1 KLMRIWIKEKIV
13 NRIKNMILAILLI
26 ESVVVKKTNEA
37 LIPIPHIKLK
47 PIKEVSNSSKSSLK
61 RKLSDCNNKKLERYR
76 VSVKLSIVIT

>member
-1 KLMRIWIKEKIV
+1 MRIWIKEKIV

-61 RKLSDCNNKKLERYR
+61 EN
-76 VSVKLSIVIT
+76 SVIATIKNLKDIE

>member
-1 KLMRIWIKEKIV
+1 MRIWIKEKIV

-47 PIKEVSNSSKSSLK
+47 PIKEGQSK
-61 RKLSDCNNKKLERYR
+61 
-76 VSVKLSIVIT
+76 T

>member
-1 KLMRIWIKEKIV
+1 
-13 NRIKNMILAILLI
+13 
-26 ESVVVKKTNEA
+26 NEA

-76 VSVKLSIVIT
+76 VSVKLSIVITFFIYKSF